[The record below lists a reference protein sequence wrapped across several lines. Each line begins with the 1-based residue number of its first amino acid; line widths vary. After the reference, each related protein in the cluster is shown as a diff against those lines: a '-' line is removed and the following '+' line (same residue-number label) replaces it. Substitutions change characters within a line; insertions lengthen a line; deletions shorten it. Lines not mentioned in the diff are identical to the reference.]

1 MKKIQTLTIAAV
13 SPLLL
18 ASGMGVANAAQDPSE
33 VVIPALDAEY
43 IGPLSSAG
51 KMPKVEVEAE
61 EVSRAFTKMVNYKS
75 VAKVVKATDGE
86 ASKKGTIVKAEGY
99 RCKATSYKLVNP
111 GTAGEYSKVGWKCT
125 FQAADTPTQI
135 TLTYKQSSL

>member
-1 MKKIQTLTIAAV
+1 MKKIHTLTIAAV

-51 KMPKVEVEAE
+51 KMPKVEVEAD

-86 ASKKGTIVKAEGY
+86 ASEEGHD
-99 RCKATSYKLVNP
+99 RQGRGLPLQGDLLQTGQP
-111 GTAGEYSKVGWKCT
+111 GHRWGVLEGRLEVHLPGR
-125 FQAADTPTQI
+125 
-135 TLTYKQSSL
+135 